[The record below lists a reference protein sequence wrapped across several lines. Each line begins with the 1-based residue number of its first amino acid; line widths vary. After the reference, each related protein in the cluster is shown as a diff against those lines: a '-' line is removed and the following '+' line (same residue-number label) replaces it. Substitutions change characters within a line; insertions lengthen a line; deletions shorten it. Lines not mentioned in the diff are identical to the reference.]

1 MRLASLVAAVAA
13 APRLSARTS
22 RAPRAPLGGVRART
36 HRPRVRGRAFASAAR
51 DDPGPFPRSWPA
63 PMGEIVSDKVA
74 YKRYLTVFDRE
85 VEFAAKDAPGHAPH
99 RVAYDIVG
107 HPKSNFQFTVV
118 FPFHPATAADEPQ
131 VTLIREYIQASNA
144 MGYSLP
150 TGSFDPAKHANLEDA
165 AVNELA
171 EEARLE
177 GGAMTPLLA
186 DPSHPGFIESKW
198 CANRFK
204 PYVCVGPTPV
214 AEPPA
219 RDPEEFSIEVERV
232 GIDRLRELMYDGS
245 MMLPSII
252 TAQMALNALDRDGSL
267 RR

>member
-13 APRLSARTS
+13 APRLSTRTS
-22 RAPRAPLGGVRART
+22 RAPRDRVGGVRART

-118 FPFHPATAADEPQ
+118 FPSHPATAGAEPQ

-204 PYVCVGPTPV
+204 PYVCVGPTRV